1 MKVVS
6 NTSPLLFLSKI
17 DALELLNQC
26 FHEIFVPQAVVVEL
40 GNLILPSYIKT
51 VALSPKGSAFVE
63 GALGRLHRGEL
74 EAMVLAQEIKADYVL
89 MDDLQARRKAQQLNI
104 KPIGTIGILLLA
116 HQRLFLSSEALQA
129 KIDRLIYQH
138 GLYLSS
144 NILERLKQNL
154 NDS

>member
-26 FHEIFVPQAVVVEL
+26 FHEIFVPPAVVVEL
-40 GNLILPSYIKT
+40 GHLTLPSYIKT
-51 VALSPKGSAFVE
+51 VTLSPKGSAFVE

-104 KPIGTIGILLLA
+104 KPIGTIGILLLT
-116 HQRLFLSSEALQA
+116 HQRLFLSSEAVQA
-129 KIDRLIYQH
+129 KIDRLVYKH

-144 NILERLKQNL
+144 DILEQLKQKL